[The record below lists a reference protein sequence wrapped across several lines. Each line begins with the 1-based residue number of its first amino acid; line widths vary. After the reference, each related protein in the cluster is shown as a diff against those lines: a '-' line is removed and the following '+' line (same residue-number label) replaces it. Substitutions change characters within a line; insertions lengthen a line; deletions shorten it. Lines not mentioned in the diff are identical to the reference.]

1 MASRR
6 RNRRL
11 RLVGIT
17 DDELIELAG
26 PGAYEHGHDYYRQ
39 GFVGDIE
46 IRGNRIVATVSG
58 THLYR
63 VELLHDGAGLD
74 GSCDCPASDDIV
86 FCKHCVAT
94 ALELRDYLT
103 ESALAVAD
111 SGDEKV
117 LRAYLAEQDRETLVS
132 QVLQVLPKDPLL
144 YERLLRQAMLAAD
157 SVDAKE
163 LKRSITRVTPLQ
175 DIFEW
180 GEVRAYFRRLEATLN
195 GILEIAD
202 QLPAEILFKTALHG
216 ITRLNKALERIDDS
230 GGYREHT
237 QAILRELHG
246 RALKRI
252 EWTPGQ
258 RAEHLLE
265 MALADPWDQFEATP
279 LDYAEALGEAG
290 LGAFYTAV
298 ETRLAALPALP
309 KNASFDERFPYLR
322 LTNYLMMGAREKGD
336 LDEMIRLEKLT
347 ATSAIDFQNIA
358 RLYLK
363 KGDPEKATQWLSK
376 ADAQD
381 KHGRRSR
388 NVLWSSV
395 HAAMGNWEAA
405 IEAQEAAFQRDAS
418 YDDYKELM
426 ELAIQAGRTADVR
439 ESVFAF
445 LRSRDQALSWSDERR
460 AWTLVRILKNEQDWA
475 ALGETALRRISDS
488 DHLLQAARWIARK
501 SLEDAGPVYEKAV
514 DALVARKTNR
524 SYRAAVRALIEA
536 RPVLDATD
544 ALAFDKCVSQLR
556 ETHFRKRNFMA
567 VLDKEIGA
575 A

>member
-1 MASRR
+1 MVAAIAQRR
-6 RNRRL
+6 M
-11 RLVGIT
+11 T
-17 DDELIELAG
+17 
-26 PGAYEHGHDYYRQ
+26 
-39 GFVGDIE
+39 
-46 IRGNRIVATVSG
+46 
-58 THLYR
+58 
-63 VELLHDGAGLD
+63 
-74 GSCDCPASDDIV
+74 SCSANT
-86 FCKHCVAT
+86 HCVAT

-132 QVLQVLPKDPLL
+132 HVLQVLPKDPLL
-144 YERLLRQAMLAAD
+144 YERLQRQAMLVAD

-180 GEVRAYFRRLEATLN
+180 GKVAAYFRRLEATLN

-202 QLPAEILFKTALHG
+202 QLPADILLKTALHG
-216 ITRLNKALERIDDS
+216 IMRLNQALERIDDS
-230 GGYREHT
+230 GGYREHA

-252 EWTPGQ
+252 EWTHGR

-279 LDYAEALGEAG
+279 LDYAQALGDAG
-290 LGAFYTAV
+290 LGSFYTAV
-298 ETRLAALPALP
+298 ETRLAALPAFP

-363 KGDPEKATQWLSK
+363 KEDPEKATQWLSK

-381 KHGRRSR
+381 KHGGRSR

-418 YDDYKELM
+418 YDDYEELM

-439 ESVFAF
+439 ESVFGF
-445 LRSRDQALSWSDERR
+445 LRSKDQALSWSDERR

-475 ALGETALRRISDS
+475 ALGETVLLRISDS
-488 DHLLQAARWIARK
+488 EHLLQAARWIARK
-501 SLEDAGPVYEKAV
+501 SMEDAGPVYEKAV
-514 DALVARKTNR
+514 GALVARKTNR

-536 RPVLDATD
+536 RPVFDAID

-567 VLDKEIGA
+567 VLDKEIGTA
-575 A
+575 

>member
-17 DDELIELAG
+17 DDELIEMAG
-26 PGAYEHGHDYYRQ
+26 PGAYERGHDYYRQ
-39 GFVGDIE
+39 GYVGDIE
-46 IRGNRIVATVSG
+46 IRGNRIVAMVSG

-63 VELLHDGAGLD
+63 VELLHDGARLD

-103 ESALAVAD
+103 ESALAVAN

-144 YERLLRQAMLAAD
+144 YERLQRQAMLASD

-180 GEVRAYFRRLEATLN
+180 GKVAAYFRRLEATLN

-202 QLPAEILFKTALHG
+202 QLPADILLKTALHG
-216 ITRLNKALERIDDS
+216 IMRLNQALERIDDS
-230 GGYREHT
+230 GGYREHA
-237 QAILRELHG
+237 QAILRELHC

-252 EWTPGQ
+252 EWTHRR

-265 MALADPWDQFEATP
+265 MALADPWDQYEAMP
-279 LDYAEALGEAG
+279 MDYADAIGEAG

-298 ETRLAALPALP
+298 ETRFAVLTVPS
-309 KNASFDERFPYLR
+309 KEASFDVRRPFLR
-322 LTNYLMMGAREKGD
+322 LRNYLMMRASEQD
-336 LDEMIRLEKLT
+336 DFAEMIRLEKLT

-405 IEAQEAAFQRDAS
+405 IEAQEAAFQRDAR
-418 YDDYKELM
+418 YDDY
-426 ELAIQAGRTADVR
+426 
-439 ESVFAF
+439 
-445 LRSRDQALSWSDERR
+445 
-460 AWTLVRILKNEQDWA
+460 
-475 ALGETALRRISDS
+475 
-488 DHLLQAARWIARK
+488 
-501 SLEDAGPVYEKAV
+501 
-514 DALVARKTNR
+514 
-524 SYRAAVRALIEA
+524 
-536 RPVLDATD
+536 
-544 ALAFDKCVSQLR
+544 
-556 ETHFRKRNFMA
+556 
-567 VLDKEIGA
+567 
-575 A
+575 